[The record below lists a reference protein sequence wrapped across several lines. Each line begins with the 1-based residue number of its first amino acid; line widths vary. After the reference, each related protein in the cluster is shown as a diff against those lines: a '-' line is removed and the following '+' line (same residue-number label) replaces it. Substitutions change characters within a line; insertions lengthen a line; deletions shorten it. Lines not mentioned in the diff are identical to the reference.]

1 MCLKI
6 FNKWKT
12 FEITEQYLSII
23 ELLNTINK
31 LHNYSQKFKYIA
43 EKKDKWKTPIEFMN
57 DGGGDCE
64 DWARWYVDI
73 LVRIIKIDGARFII
87 SSGYDFARWGNK
99 IWNVK
104 CHAITVFPY
113 GGKLALFSNREF
125 KTGNREF
132 KTGYDSYIK
141 ACKYTFPDGLK
152 YMEIRDW
159 QGKIVSKKSKLMGTF

>member
-1 MCLKI
+1 MCI
-6 FNKWKT
+6 FKNKWTKFT
-12 FEITEQYLSII
+12 PTKEYLDVVKSLTSVIKLYEFIQQFKRKEDITDYWQNPEETLERLTY
-23 ELLNTINK
+23 
-31 LHNYSQKFKYIA
+31 
-43 EKKDKWKTPIEFMN
+43 
-57 DGGGDCE
+57 DC
-64 DWARWYVDI
+64 DDVMRFTVDV
-73 LVRIIKIDGARFII
+73 LKRVMGIDAKGVI

-113 GGKLALFSNREF
+113 GGKLALFS
-125 KTGNREF
+125 NREF